1 MRAVVVARGQ
11 LVVQHVVQPLE
22 PQGLL
27 LGQAADRRSILGD
40 ERVLTQAGHR
50 QPAERKARG
59 RDRPVRAGGLVVHHA
74 AVEGE
79 QVAAA
84 RIIRRAA
91 DKIPALSPAHEHDLD
106 QIVVCVHDARVG
118 GGLFVRPA
126 DRKQPRRPGQAERRL
141 VFLFDKALDHAQPP
155 LRFQKLWFYGSI
167 NAPSGQAA
175 RGIRVFTKNLF
186 VSPRNCVII
195 CLL

>member
-1 MRAVVVARGQ
+1 MRRANAFASATLPGQCGAELLDQRQDRHEQVVRAVVVARGQ
-11 LVVQHVVQPLE
+11 LVVQHVVQPLK

-27 LGQAADRRSILGD
+27 LGQAADRRGILGD
-40 ERVLTQAGHR
+40 ERVLAQAGHR

-59 RDRPVRAGGLVVHHA
+59 RDRPVRAGWLVVHHT
-74 AVEGE
+74 AVEDE

-84 RIIRRAA
+84 RVIRRAA

-106 QIVVCVHDARVG
+106 QIVVRMHDARVG

-141 VFLFDKALDHAQPP
+141 VFLFDKALDNTS
-155 LRFQKLWFYGSI
+155 R
-167 NAPSGQAA
+167 PSGS
-175 RGIRVFTKNLF
+175 KNCGF
-186 VSPRNCVII
+186 MVA
-195 CLL
+195 